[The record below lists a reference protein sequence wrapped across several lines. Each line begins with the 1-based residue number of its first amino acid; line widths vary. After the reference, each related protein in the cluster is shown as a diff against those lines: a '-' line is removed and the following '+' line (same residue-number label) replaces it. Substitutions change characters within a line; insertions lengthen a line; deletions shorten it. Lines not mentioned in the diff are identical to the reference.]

1 MGKSMALVGVLGYEV
16 RGLGGGLGWQ
26 QGQGLLARILGWN
39 NFPNRR
45 PFSVLCCAE
54 IQPFS

>member
-1 MGKSMALVGVLGYEV
+1 MALVGVVGYEV
-16 RGLGGGLGWQ
+16 CGLGGGLGWQ

-45 PFSVLCCAE
+45 PFSLLRCAE